1 MLFQLCHELFLV
13 QFVALPVLCYNAPRY
28 LIPEGVVVVKRV
40 YQPKRKKRMRTHG
53 FRTRMKSQGGRKVL
67 AARRARGRKHLSV
80 TRTRSWL
87 KQK

>member
-1 MLFQLCHELFLV
+1 M
-13 QFVALPVLCYNAPRY
+13 
-28 LIPEGVVVVKRV
+28 VKRV

-53 FRTRMKSQGGRKVL
+53 FRKRMQTKGGRKVI
-67 AARRARGRKHLSV
+67 AARRLRGRKHLAV